1 MNTNYFVC
9 TLGQAA
15 VLKAEHGHRTF
26 ANINDFIDYQAE
38 QVPDQPAVGFPK
50 PPSKDASGPWKS
62 SVFSFKDMQR
72 GSLNV
77 AQLLFDQLS
86 RGEHS
91 PVLSERQTFALLCPS
106 SEEFLFTWLALMR
119 LGHSVLLLAPQCQPA
134 AIAHLCKACNV
145 NYLFYDGEYGDGA
158 YEQQAEQAKHL
169 MAADGFENFTITL
182 TPFCRSEDKDI
193 VGCTR
198 RPSGKITSKSPRIEE
213 TSVAYLHHTSGTSTG
228 LPKPIPQTHRAAI
241 GVLPGFPNGHERAC
255 FTTTPL
261 YHGGIADLF
270 RAWTSG
276 AMIWLFPGREVPI
289 TASNIIRCLDVAAN
303 DIELRDTAPV
313 KYFSSVPYVLQM
325 MEADNKGLQY
335 LTGMDIVGVGGAAL
349 PAEVGDRLVRKRVNL
364 ISRFGSAEC
373 GFLMS
378 SHREYEKDKEWQYLR
393 SSQGAEA
400 LRFEAQPDGTSE
412 LVIMKGWPHM
422 AKTNRE
428 DGSFATADLFAP
440 HPQIQNAW
448 KYHSRADSQLTLI
461 TGKKFDPAPLESAI
475 AASPLLDDVLI
486 FGNGEPFP
494 GALLFRSAESANLSD
509 EALIEKLGAS
519 IEELNNGSQD
529 HARIPL
535 RMLHPMPHCE
545 TPLEKSS
552 KGTILRGPAEE
563 KYAEEIRKVYEG
575 IGKDVV
581 RDDVSDEGV
590 LQAVERIIGTVVAKK
605 GAKLLGAD
613 TDLFSYGV
621 DSVAGMQIRYFLR
634 QLLPKDSN
642 QMPLNVVEDCGN
654 VRRLANFILKQRHGE
669 VYVSDATDEEE
680 HQLMRDTVK
689 EYSAFEEVQNRIS
702 TNESVNG
709 HGSGIKRD
717 VVVLTGATGALGAH
731 ILNFYRASD
740 KISRI
745 YCLVRGADPHAA
757 HERVSKALEQ
767 RELSPLS
774 AKHSENDRV
783 VVLQAQLSDP
793 HLGLSDEIYE
803 RIAEEVTTI
812 MHVAWSVNL
821 RMRLKSFIKDNIA
834 GVRNLINL
842 ALQSPKAEPP
852 KFAFC
857 SSVASALNY
866 KATPTIPETILDD
879 PAVATPLGYSR
890 SKWVAEHICANA
902 ARATRMRHRV
912 AVFRV
917 GQLSGDSK
925 NGIWNAKEAWPMMLS
940 SVKLTGSLPRLQ
952 DEPLNW
958 LPVDI
963 AAEALI
969 QGVES
974 PDHPNIEQAAEIKVF
989 HVLNEHQTPQWL
1001 DLLRWL
1007 KDYET
1012 KQGYNSSIIPWK
1024 PLTANE
1030 TDAMTQKTST
1040 FEQVTQ
1046 LRTVSP
1052 EEWVKQLEDIAE
1064 NPKYAEHPAMKLLG
1078 HWKKAYGEN
1087 NEGEEGREAPAV
1099 CFALTQTK
1107 KDIPALRTVR
1117 PVDEEYFGKVWTW
1130 IRESM

>member
-717 VVVLTGATGALGAH
+717 VVVLTGATGALG
-731 ILNFYRASD
+731 
-740 KISRI
+740 
-745 YCLVRGADPHAA
+745 
-757 HERVSKALEQ
+757 
-767 RELSPLS
+767 
-774 AKHSENDRV
+774 
-783 VVLQAQLSDP
+783 
-793 HLGLSDEIYE
+793 
-803 RIAEEVTTI
+803 
-812 MHVAWSVNL
+812 
-821 RMRLKSFIKDNIA
+821 
-834 GVRNLINL
+834 VRNLINL